1 MVSKS
6 RSPQNLRKNKSTPK
20 ESKLSISPRAV
31 IGKIY
36 SDSCSHCRI
45 MQPEWETMKENI
57 KNRCNDNNIQEP
69 EYLEIEISRDLKQL
83 EEFNK
88 NNQDFLQQ
96 TNIKYEYVPTIF
108 LIDEENGIQYYD
120 DEQERTCDKME
131 KFMVERYYKHHGIPV
146 FIGGKK
152 SKNANKI
159 KTKKAKSKNT
169 KTNKV
174 ESKKTKR
181 NFFAIFG
188 F

>member
-6 RSPQNLRKNKSTPK
+6 RSPQNLSKKKSTPK
-20 ESKLSISPRAV
+20 ESKSSSSPRTV

-36 SDSCSHCRI
+36 SDSCWHCTR
-45 MQPEWETMKENI
+45 MQPEWDTMKENI
-57 KNRCNDNNIQEP
+57 KNRCNDNNTPEP
-69 EYLEIEISRDLKQL
+69 EYLEIETSKDLKQL

-96 TNIKYEYVPTIF
+96 TNIEYEHVPTIF
-108 LIDEENGIQYYD
+108 LIDGENGIQYYD

-146 FIGGKK
+146 SIGGKK
-152 SKNANKI
+152 KVSK
-159 KTKKAKSKNT
+159 KTKKAK
-169 KTNKV
+169 KTNKA
-174 ESKKTKR
+174 KKTKK